1 MKKIILI
8 LSLCIIASCS
18 SSDEDSRGLFSPPNW
33 IQGTWKNSAGE
44 TLIFTRNDI
53 KYSAKN
59 ETEISFSKE
68 TTRFSSN
75 PYPQQISS
83 TATLYIVDFTESIQ
97 IQSVR
102 FNFVKT
108 SENRMESKGFL
119 PGFYIKQ

>member
-8 LSLCIIASCS
+8 LSLYIIASCS
-18 SSDEDSRGLFSPPNW
+18 SSDEESRGLFNTPNW
-33 IQGTWKNSAGE
+33 IQGNWKNSAGE
-44 TLIFTRNDI
+44 TLIITKNDI

-59 ETEISFSKE
+59 EKQISLSKE

-83 TATLYIVDFTESIQ
+83 TPTLYIVDFT
-97 IQSVR
+97 QSTQSPVIR

-108 SENRMESKGFL
+108 SENKMESKGFL

>member
-18 SSDEDSRGLFSPPNW
+18 SSDEDSHSLFSPPNW

-44 TLIFTRNDI
+44 TLIFTKNDI
-53 KYSAKN
+53 KYNAKN

-75 PYPQQISS
+75 PHPQQISS
-83 TATLYIVDFTESIQ
+83 TSTLYIVDFTQSIQ

-102 FNFVKT
+102 LNFVKT